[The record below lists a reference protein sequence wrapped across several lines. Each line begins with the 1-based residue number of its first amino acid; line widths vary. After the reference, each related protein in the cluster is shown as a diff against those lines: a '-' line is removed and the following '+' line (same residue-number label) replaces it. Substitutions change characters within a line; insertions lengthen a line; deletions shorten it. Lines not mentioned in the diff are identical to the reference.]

1 MELVTY
7 VSALHVISA
16 VVWAGGAFVMAWF
29 VSPAARKAGPSAG
42 PFMGALASGAMSRA
56 MTYAS
61 AATVVIG
68 LVLWA
73 QVVEGAPTGTSG
85 LLLSIGAVAGF
96 VALGIGHGLQGPTAR
111 KLAKLQMGLDGAPTS
126 EEGAAMTDLSL
137 KLGRYGT
144 WLMWALL
151 VSLATMTLGANWL
164 G

>member
-7 VSALHVISA
+7 VSALHVIAA
-16 VVWAGGAFVMAWF
+16 VVWAGGAFSMAWF
-29 VSPAARKAGPSAG
+29 VSPAARKAGPAAG
-42 PFMGALASGAMSRA
+42 PFMGALASGTMRRV

-61 AATVVIG
+61 AFTIVIG

-73 QVVEGAPTGTSG
+73 QVVEGAPTGTQG
-85 LLLSIGAVAGF
+85 LLLSVGAVAGF
-96 VALGIGHGLQGPTAR
+96 VALGVGHGLQGPTAKR
-111 KLAKLQMGLDGAPTS
+111 LARLQMGIDGAPTPEQGKEMAELS
-126 EEGAAMTDLSL
+126 GKLMT
-137 KLGRYGT
+137 YGT

>member
-7 VSALHVISA
+7 VSALHVLSA
-16 VVWAGGAFVMAWF
+16 VVWAGGAFIMAWF
-29 VSPAARKAGPSAG
+29 VSPAARKAGPAAS
-42 PFMGALASGAMSRA
+42 PFMGALASGTMSRV

-73 QVVEGAPTGTSG
+73 QVVEGAPTGTRG

-111 KLAKLQMGLDGAPTS
+111 KLAKVQMGIDGAPS
-126 EEGAAMTDLSL
+126 KEQGEEMGDLSI
-137 KLGRYGT
+137 KLARYGT